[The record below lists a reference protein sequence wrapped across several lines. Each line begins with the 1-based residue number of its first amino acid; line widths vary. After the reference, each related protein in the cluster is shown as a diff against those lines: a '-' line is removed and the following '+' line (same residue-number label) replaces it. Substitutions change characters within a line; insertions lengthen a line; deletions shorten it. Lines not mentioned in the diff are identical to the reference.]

1 MLLRNMDASF
11 RSLLADPFGAATQLL
26 AHGFKGAAPLAA
38 ALVVMLLAGGFW
50 LWRRPAGKGRT
61 NVSPRRAFSQ
71 AEGLL
76 WSRLNSALPEHV
88 VLMGVPITRF
98 VSVRRSGGL
107 GSNQRRLE
115 ALTVD
120 FGVFRSDGTVSSI
133 VILEDGDGMLSRR
146 QLKLRRKLLDRAAIR
161 TVYWTMKPLPTVDMI
176 SKQLNPAPIQF
187 AAAERGAAQRGL
199 VRGSAALAN
208 DPVDPDTRLAA
219 NHANPDLRRA

>member
-11 RSLLADPFGAATQLL
+11 RSLLADPFGAASQLL
-26 AHGFKGAAPLAA
+26 AHGFNGAAPLAA
-38 ALVVMLLAGGFW
+38 ALVVMLLAGGVW

-120 FGVFRSDGTVSSI
+120 FGIFRSDGTVSSI

-146 QLKLRRKLLDRAAIR
+146 QLKLRRKLLDRADHRGPCFHRDR
-161 TVYWTMKPLPTVDMI
+161 TDADDGVDAGCCARTGA
-176 SKQLNPAPIQF
+176 SESRAF
-187 AAAERGAAQRGL
+187 ARHVHRA
-199 VRGSAALAN
+199 VRRDVVA
-208 DPVDPDTRLAA
+208 TRA
-219 NHANPDLRRA
+219 